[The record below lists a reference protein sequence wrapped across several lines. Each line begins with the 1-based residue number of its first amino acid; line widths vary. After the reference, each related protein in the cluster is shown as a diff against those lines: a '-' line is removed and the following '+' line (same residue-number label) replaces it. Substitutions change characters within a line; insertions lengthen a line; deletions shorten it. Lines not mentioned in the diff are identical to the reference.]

1 MNPLLYLTPEAQGP
15 KRPWAGGGRMKVK
28 VKTLEVLGKK
38 GKVEE
43 KEQIEQD
50 TILPLRLRAD

>member
-1 MNPLLYLTPEAQGP
+1 
-15 KRPWAGGGRMKVK
+15 MKVK